1 MSRSPATVGVALLVL
16 LSGIGVAASIDGP
29 QAQPGDETTAA
40 TPDNGTPDGAV
51 PTPSDVTQPP
61 DNATPAPDTT
71 TPTASARGPDSADE
85 TVTISVTASASA
97 SAAPDTARVRA
108 AVVATAADAE
118 TARQQAAANV
128 STTRETLRAAGV
140 ADERIR
146 TTGFDISTVREPEK
160 NDTLRVR
167 YRAVNEFTIE
177 VSPNRTGEII
187 DVAVGNGTN
196 QVNGVTFTLTEETR
210 QSLRRQ
216 ALGDAVANA
225 RADAAV
231 IADASGVRITGLRSA
246 STADVVFTPFETRA
260 GDAITA
266 SAETIIEPG
275 PVDVSATISV
285 TYRAE

>member
-1 MSRSPATVGVALLVL
+1 MSHNSAVVGVALLVL

-29 QAQPGDETTAA
+29 QAQPGDGTPTA

-51 PTPSDVTQPP
+51 PTPSDVTRTPGG
-61 DNATPAPDTT
+61 ATA
-71 TPTASARGPDSADE
+71 TPTASARASGSADGN
-85 TVTISVTASASA
+85 VTIAVTASASA
-97 SAAPDTARVRA
+97 SAAPDTARIRA

-128 STTRETLRAAGV
+128 STTREALRAAGV

-160 NDTLRVR
+160 NDAPRVR

-216 ALGDAVANA
+216 ALGDAVTNA

-260 GDAITA
+260 GDAVTA
-266 SAETIIEPG
+266 SAETVIEPG
-275 PVDVSATISV
+275 PVDVSATVSV